1 MTRIRRAY
9 SILLPFFTEDLIKA
23 RIAFT
28 IKSPEEME
36 QELLYESEKKT
47 KFTEPL
53 KKRIS
58 SEFVPTCREEGKK
71 EEISVT
77 MMRFF
82 EDVTSQFPT
91 PPSHIPQHR
100 LPTNEQTPTSTYST
114 AMKATSSYFGNL
126 RQAMTDRVSGIS
138 MGKR

>member
-1 MTRIRRAY
+1 
-9 SILLPFFTEDLIKA
+9 
-23 RIAFT
+23 
-28 IKSPEEME
+28 ME
-36 QELLYESEKKT
+36 QELLYDGEKKP
-47 KFTEPL
+47 KFHEQL

-58 SEFVPTCREEGKK
+58 SEFVPMCREVGNEELVSDAVMRALEGM
-71 EEISVT
+71 T
-77 MMRFF
+77 
-82 EDVTSQFPT
+82 DNFPP

-100 LPTNEQTPTSTYST
+100 FPTNEQAPTTSTYST